1 MSQFIQKNRKEVIP
15 VNMSNLDKVKRKI
28 GGYTPAA
35 LEMMGCDEKKILK
48 ATQECVAA
56 MGKLTIAE
64 SKVARKHL
72 DYVMENM
79 YKRSPDT
86 LIETIQQNL

>member
-1 MSQFIQKNRKEVIP
+1 
-15 VNMSNLDKVKRKI
+15 
-28 GGYTPAA
+28 
-35 LEMMGCDEKKILK
+35 MMGSDEKKILK
-48 ATQECVAA
+48 ATQECVVA